1 MEGKTQET
9 AAAKAGMSVRSA
21 RNWQSG
27 PLPSQAKPEHRW
39 RTRPDPF
46 DGVWEDEIEPLLRN
60 DPTGKLKATT
70 IIDWLGEQHPGRF
83 SASQLRTLQR
93 RLQDWRALHGP
104 EREVYFP
111 QVHPPGREAQFD
123 FTHCGELK
131 VTIAGQ
137 PYPHLLF
144 QLILSHS
151 GWRYAEVAAGETF
164 LALQQGLQAA
174 LWTLG
179 GVPEVVRSDNTSAAT
194 HELRSSRGRALNDNY
209 AALLDHYGL
218 RSTRINPGQ
227 SHENGVAEHAHYRL
241 KDALDQAL
249 ILRGGRDFDT
259 EDDYAGFVRQMV
271 ERRNR
276 LVQGKLEQEMLC
288 LGSLPPA
295 PVPEYVNYQSR
306 VRKWSTIQVAG
317 HSYSV
322 PSRLIGKEV
331 QIRLYADWVEVYYKD
346 HLVERMERVHGEGE
360 ANVNYRHVI
369 GSLVRK
375 PGAFARYRFREQ
387 LFPTMRFRLTYDALK
402 EWRGERADVEY
413 VRILHLAAT
422 TMGSDGGQ
430 RPDVAAGSGTALRL
444 RGGAGPGR
452 AQGARSSAAHP
463 VRPAGPEDIR
473 PPAHG
478 QPGHGGGV
486 RMMVVDTS
494 IIQERIG
501 QLCGQFKLPTVA
513 AEATPRFTA
522 AGHGDALP
530 TLLEVLEQE
539 AEDRRHRRI
548 NRLRRESRLPV
559 GKTWETFEHGRMPLA
574 LRQRLDHLAQGDFV
588 GRGVNVL
595 AFGLPGTGKTHAL
608 CALGHRLVEAGHS
621 VLFAPAYRLVQELL
635 AAKRDL
641 DLPRQ
646 LRKLDNFD
654 FLLLDDLGYLPQGAE
669 ESEVLFTLIAE
680 RYERRS
686 LGITSNLVF
695 SEWEHI
701 FANPMATAAA
711 IDRVVHHSVILEFD
725 VPSYRT
731 DAAQQR
737 GQAEEVN
744 RQK

>member
-21 RNWQSG
+21 RKWQSG

-70 IIDWLGEQHPGRF
+70 IIDWLAEQHPGRF

-104 EREVYFP
+104 DQEVYFP

-123 FTHCGELK
+123 FTHCGELR
-131 VTIAGQ
+131 VSIAGQ
-137 PYPHLLF
+137 SYPHLLF

-241 KDALDQAL
+241 KDAIDQAL
-249 ILRGGRDFDT
+249 MLRGSRDFHT
-259 EDDYAGFVRQMV
+259 TDDYADFVRQMV

-276 LVQGKLEQEMLC
+276 LVEGKLEQETAC
-288 LGSLPPA
+288 LGPLPPA
-295 PVPEYVNYQSR
+295 PVPEYANYQSK
-306 VRKWSTIQVAG
+306 VRRWCTIQVAG

-331 QIRLYADWVEVYYKD
+331 QIRLYADWVEVYYKG
-346 HLVERMERVHGEGE
+346 HLVERMARVHGDGE

-387 LFPTMRFRLTYDALK
+387 LFPTLHFRLTYDALR

-422 TMGSDGGQ
+422 TMEATVDSALSLLLEAGESFDYAEVRDLAEPKVPEAPLLTLSGK
-430 RPDVAAGSGTALRL
+430 PDLKIYDRLLTVSLATA
-444 RGGAGPGR
+444 
-452 AQGARSSAAHP
+452 
-463 VRPAGPEDIR
+463 
-473 PPAHG
+473 
-478 QPGHGGGV
+478 GGV
-486 RMMVVDTS
+486 RMMDTS
-494 IIQERIG
+494 VMQERIG
-501 QLCGQFKLPTVA
+501 QLCGQFKLPTMGAQSVA
-513 AEATPRFTA
+513 RFTA
-522 AGHGDALP
+522 AGHGDALA
-530 TLLEVLEQE
+530 TFLEVLEQE

-548 NRLRRESRLPV
+548 SRLRQSSRLPS
-559 GKTWETFEHGRMPLA
+559 GKTWETFEHDRVPLA
-574 LRQRLDHLAQGDFV
+574 LQQQLDQLAQGSFV
-588 GRGVNVL
+588 ERGVNVL

-695 SEWEHI
+695 SEWERI

-737 GQAEEVN
+737 GQAKEVN
-744 RQK
+744 RQN

>member
-21 RNWQSG
+21 RKWQSG

-70 IIDWLGEQHPGRF
+70 IIDWLAEQHPGRF

-104 EREVYFP
+104 DQEVYFP

-137 PYPHLLF
+137 SYPHLLF

-164 LALQQGLQAA
+164 LALQQGLQNA

-179 GVPEVVRSDNTSAAT
+179 GVPEVVRSDNTAAAT

-241 KDALDQAL
+241 KDAIDQAL
-249 ILRGGRDFDT
+249 ILRGSRDFHT
-259 EDDYAGFVRQMV
+259 TDDYASFVRQMV

-276 LVQGKLEQEMLC
+276 LVEGKLEQEILC

-295 PVPEYVNYQSR
+295 PVPEYVNYQSK
-306 VRKWSTIQVAG
+306 VRKWCTIQVAG

-331 QIRLYADWVEVYYKD
+331 QIRLYADWAEVYYQG

-387 LFPTMRFRLTYDALK
+387 LFPTMHFRLTYDALRQ
-402 EWRGERADVEY
+402 WRGERADVEY

-422 TMGSDGGQ
+422 TMEATVDSALSLLLEAGQ
-430 RPDVAAGSGTALRL
+430 PFDYAEVRDLAEPKVPEAPVLVWSGKPDLKIYDRLLTVSLAAAG
-444 RGGAGPGR
+444 
-452 AQGARSSAAHP
+452 
-463 VRPAGPEDIR
+463 V
-473 PPAHG
+473 
-478 QPGHGGGV
+478 
-486 RMMVVDTS
+486 
-494 IIQERIG
+494 
-501 QLCGQFKLPTVA
+501 
-513 AEATPRFTA
+513 
-522 AGHGDALP
+522 
-530 TLLEVLEQE
+530 
-539 AEDRRHRRI
+539 
-548 NRLRRESRLPV
+548 
-559 GKTWETFEHGRMPLA
+559 
-574 LRQRLDHLAQGDFV
+574 
-588 GRGVNVL
+588 
-595 AFGLPGTGKTHAL
+595 
-608 CALGHRLVEAGHS
+608 CA
-621 VLFAPAYRLVQELL
+621 
-635 AAKRDL
+635 
-641 DLPRQ
+641 
-646 LRKLDNFD
+646 
-654 FLLLDDLGYLPQGAE
+654 
-669 ESEVLFTLIAE
+669 
-680 RYERRS
+680 
-686 LGITSNLVF
+686 
-695 SEWEHI
+695 
-701 FANPMATAAA
+701 
-711 IDRVVHHSVILEFD
+711 
-725 VPSYRT
+725 
-731 DAAQQR
+731 
-737 GQAEEVN
+737 
-744 RQK
+744 